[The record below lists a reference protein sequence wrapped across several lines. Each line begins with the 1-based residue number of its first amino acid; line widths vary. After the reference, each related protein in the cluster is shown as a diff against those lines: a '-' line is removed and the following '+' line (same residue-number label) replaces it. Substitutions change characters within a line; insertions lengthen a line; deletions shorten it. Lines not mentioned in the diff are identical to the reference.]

1 MPFVILLII
10 FYIVLG
16 GAGMYFGN
24 RKVAADVA
32 RQRWLKYVAY
42 LLITTFVVI
51 SIWFH
56 FFFLTA
62 SLIAL
67 SGYYEIIRTI
77 QRGRRSWMALLVYSV
92 IVSGFIFFVFG
103 FKREFQFFIYFQ
115 ILAFDAFSQVV
126 GQLAGRTA
134 IAPKIS
140 PSKTV
145 EGFLGGVFFSMLSAM
160 LTSSWMNI
168 SLSVSLLYGLFTAAA
183 GFTGDLLA
191 SFYKRKAG
199 IKDYSNLL
207 PGQGG
212 FLDRFDSFMM
222 AAFCYSIISLIVPK
236 MYFAF

>member
-1 MPFVILLII
+1 
-10 FYIVLG
+10 
-16 GAGMYFGN
+16 
-24 RKVAADVA
+24 
-32 RQRWLKYVAY
+32 
-42 LLITTFVVI
+42 
-51 SIWFH
+51 
-56 FFFLTA
+56 
-62 SLIAL
+62 
-67 SGYYEIIRTI
+67 
-77 QRGRRSWMALLVYSV
+77 
-92 IVSGFIFFVFG
+92 
-103 FKREFQFFIYFQ
+103 
-115 ILAFDAFSQVV
+115 
-126 GQLAGRTA
+126 
-134 IAPKIS
+134 
-140 PSKTV
+140 
-145 EGFLGGVFFSMLSAM
+145 VFFSMLSAM